1 MHSAWIHALNT
12 SPPCNTFSLSR
23 HRCREIREQFGD
35 DSEYKRFVAVA
46 TRWQTDWEFCGEL
59 HMCADAVIR
68 GEPGHEQ
75 ARALLAAIADAG
87 PVAPPL
93 FRGFA
98 LPMREW
104 EVLAEYHAGA
114 RIDLA
119 LVSFT
124 TEFLRACEF
133 AWVQGQDGGTEVVL
147 YLDEGANAV
156 RIDLLAPDEI
166 HWREREWL
174 SGGRF
179 VVTASE
185 YVSDCNRV
193 ELRVAQEGCF
203 DGR

>member
-1 MHSAWIHALNT
+1 
-12 SPPCNTFSLSR
+12 
-23 HRCREIREQFGD
+23 
-35 DSEYKRFVAVA
+35 VAA
-46 TRWQTDWEFCGEL
+46 ASRWQTDWVFCESL
-59 HMCADAVIR
+59 HVAADAVIR

-75 ARALLAAIADAG
+75 ARVLLAAIADAG
-87 PVAPPL
+87 PTAPPL

-98 LPMREW
+98 LPLREW
-104 EVLAEYHAGA
+104 EVLSEYRVGA
-114 RIDLA
+114 QIDLA

-124 TEFLRACEF
+124 TEFMQACEF

-147 YLDEGANAV
+147 FLEGGASAV

-185 YVSDCNRV
+185 YVSDANRV
-193 ELRVAQEGCF
+193 ELRISQEGCF